1 MTDDDAVEDV
11 GKSMHEA
18 KQRVK
23 ETLQAGTADVDSDA
37 AAAAD
42 DDALAD
48 TALSAL
54 GDETQPSA
62 PATARSITTPT
73 GEVIHDISSN
83 TFATVRRQ
91 YVQCL

>member
-23 ETLQAGTADVDSDA
+23 ETLQAGTADVDSDT

-42 DDALAD
+42 TLAD
-48 TALSAL
+48 TGLT

-73 GEVIHDISSN
+73 GEVTWH
-83 TFATVRRQ
+83 FL
-91 YVQCL
+91 Y

>member
-42 DDALAD
+42 DDDDALAD
-48 TALSAL
+48 TGLSAL
-54 GDETQPSA
+54 GDEAQPSA

-73 GEVIHDISSN
+73 GEVIHDISFI
-83 TFATVRRQ
+83 TFATIMK
-91 YVQCL
+91 